1 VIRPDGTP
9 VVTGTV
15 RFKSLDPALTIGAQ
29 TAVRAATGRWTLTVN
44 GLVAGTYLGLINYT
58 DPSGTH
64 AANAFPIQF
73 DVVQGPTPS
82 PADSPAPTPT
92 KTKAPVVDS
101 CAGQIRN

>member
-1 VIRPDGTP
+1 M
-9 VVTGTV
+9 
-15 RFKSLDPALTIGAQ
+15 RFKSLDPALTIGTQ

-73 DVVQGPTPS
+73 DVIQAPTPS
-82 PADSPAPTPT
+82 PSESPSPSSSPT